1 MIKLKNLC
9 VDLGEFLLEEV
20 NLEVRSGEYFIILG
34 PTGAGKTV
42 LLETLAGLYPAKSGE
57 VWIAGREVTSLEPEK
72 RDLGFVYQDYMLF
85 PHLSARENIAFG
97 LKLRGKS
104 AKEIEAVIVEL
115 TELLGISHLL
125 ERRPETLSGG
135 ERQKI
140 ALARALAI
148 RPKVLLL
155 DEPLSALDPETKE
168 RLQRELRR
176 VHDQLGLTTIHVTHD
191 FEEAMALG
199 DRVAVLSRGRIVQ
212 VGTPAE
218 IFRHPNSE
226 FVAQFALTRNIFS
239 GEVVEG
245 REGPV
250 FITEGTALAVVT
262 ELRGKLHASLRPE
275 DILISQEPL
284 LSSARNRLKGKVV
297 HIADRGST
305 LYLTVRVPPDFT
317 CLVTRYSFEE
327 MNLKEG
333 DDVYLTFKAS
343 AVHIF

>member
-1 MIKLKNLC
+1 MIRLKNLY
-9 VDLGEFLLEEV
+9 VDLRRFSLQDI
-20 NLEVRSGEYFIILG
+20 NLEVEPGEYFIVLG
-34 PTGAGKTV
+34 PTGAGKTI
-42 LLETLAGLYPAKSGE
+42 LLETLAGLYPARGGE
-57 VWIAGREVTSLEPEK
+57 VWIADREVTSFEPE
-72 RDLGFVYQDYMLF
+72 RRGVGFVYQDYMLF

-104 AKEIEAVIVEL
+104 AKEIKEVMAEL
-115 TELLGISHLL
+115 AELLGISHLL

-155 DEPLSALDPETKE
+155 DEPLSALDPEAKE

-333 DDVYLTFKAS
+333 DEVFLTFKAS

>member
-1 MIKLKNLC
+1 MIRLKNLY
-9 VDLGEFLLEEV
+9 VDLRRFSLQDI
-20 NLEVRSGEYFIILG
+20 NLEVEPGEYFIVLG
-34 PTGAGKTV
+34 PTGAGKTI
-42 LLETLAGLYPAKSGE
+42 LLETLAGLYPARGGE
-57 VWIAGREVTSLEPEK
+57 VWIADREVTSFEPE
-72 RDLGFVYQDYMLF
+72 RRGVGFVYQDYMLF

-104 AKEIEAVIVEL
+104 AKEIKEVMAEL
-115 TELLGISHLL
+115 AELLGISHLL

-155 DEPLSALDPETKE
+155 DEPLSALDPEAKE

-226 FVAQFALTRNIFS
+226 FVAQFALTRNVFS

-333 DDVYLTFKAS
+333 DEVFLTFKAS